1 VLSGEWEEGLW
12 AEMHKGRWNAVCYRW
27 KNLTLRKSRV
37 SHYKCQDF
45 TLEIIAHDSKGIEE
59 L

>member
-12 AEMHKGRWNAVCYRW
+12 AGIYKDGMPSVTEGRNM
-27 KNLTLRKSRV
+27 TLRKSRF

-45 TLEIIAHDSKGIEE
+45 KLEIIAHYSKRIEKV
-59 L
+59 